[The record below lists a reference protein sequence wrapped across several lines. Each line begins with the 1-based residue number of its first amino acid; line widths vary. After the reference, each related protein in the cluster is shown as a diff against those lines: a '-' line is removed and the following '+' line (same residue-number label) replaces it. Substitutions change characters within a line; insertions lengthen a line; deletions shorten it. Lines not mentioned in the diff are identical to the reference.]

1 MTPLAPMR
9 FDPIFQYRLWGGRR
23 LGDWMNTALPDG
35 PIGEAWVFSD
45 RDDYSSRV
53 AEGPLKGQT
62 ITQIMAHA
70 RDLILGHHAA
80 RFDRFPLSCVLRART
95 RSLSSR
101 LAR

>member
-9 FDPIFQYRLWGGRR
+9 FDPIFQYRMWGGRR
-23 LGDWMNTALPDG
+23 LGDWMDTILPDG

-62 ITQIMAHA
+62 ITQIMAYS
-70 RDLILGHHAA
+70 RDPGKAA
-80 RFDRFPLSCVLRART
+80 
-95 RSLSSR
+95 
-101 LAR
+101 